1 MTEQKKR
8 YYCIVPGPNGD
19 CPLSRAAC
27 GPPAL
32 PRGKPGPAR
41 VGSVLG
47 AALDTWTDTPLTM
60 WSSPHRDWAT
70 CSRHVSRVTWQE
82 DGRGTL
88 TSGSRKVMKA
98 NALKG
103 FGMKTS
109 VTSPNFEKYSFRSS
123 AVMSSVH
130 RPTNTLHG
138 TCCTWGE
145 ECQIFL
151 VHLKY
156 F

>member
-82 DGRGTL
+82 DGRGGDTHL
-88 TSGSRKVMKA
+88 RVQEGDEGKRSE
-98 NALKG
+98 G
-103 FGMKTS
+103 FRDEDIGDLS
-109 VTSPNFEKYSFRSS
+109 E
-123 AVMSSVH
+123 
-130 RPTNTLHG
+130 L
-138 TCCTWGE
+138 
-145 ECQIFL
+145 
-151 VHLKY
+151 
-156 F
+156 

>member
-1 MTEQKKR
+1 MTEKNILLYRTRTKR
-8 YYCIVPGPNGD
+8 RLSLVPSGVRPPGAATREA
-19 CPLSRAAC
+19 RARTR
-27 GPPAL
+27 GVSLGRGVGHVDRHAL
-32 PRGKPGPAR
+32 DDVVLATQGLGHLQQAR
-41 VGSVLG
+41 V
-47 AALDTWTDTPLTM
+47 
-60 WSSPHRDWAT
+60 T
-70 CSRHVSRVTWQE
+70 CHVAG
-82 DGRGTL
+82 GRQGTL

-138 TCCTWGE
+138 TCCTWGK

-151 VHLKY
+151 VHVKY